1 MGDLLVLTGKIAI
14 PATDVKRQTFRR
26 WIGRFTGNPK
36 AQHNEVEILAARSRG
51 KNLVLNTIRR

>member
-1 MGDLLVLTGKIAI
+1 MGDLLILTGKIAI

-36 AQHNEVEILAARSRG
+36 AQHNRRVKLSRG
-51 KNLVLNTIRR
+51 HDDRGRGEKSEA